1 MSELPTLKSIDET
14 AEILRVSRHTVYR
27 LIGKNELSV
36 TRISERTMILAD
48 PIRALIDRNTVE
60 ARAP

>member
-1 MSELPTLKSIDET
+1 MSDLPALKSIDET

-27 LIGKNELSV
+27 LINKSELSV

-48 PIRALIDRNTVE
+48 SIRDLIDRNTVE
-60 ARAP
+60 ARSP